1 MGSAGRAKQF
11 AGDSSEAPVSNC
23 AACAAPAET
32 HGVETKI
39 ENRKTA
45 FCAYDRLHACTAVKR
60 RLPFD
65 NKSVMMTPMDSM
77 KNKKAGSVVL
87 LLLAA
92 MIWGISFV
100 AQSAGMEYIGPFTF
114 TVVRSY
120 IAALALI
127 PCFLIFDRCGLSPAA
142 ERKTTWKAGAV
153 LGIILFVGGN
163 LQQVGILYTS
173 VAKAGFITSL
183 YIVFVP
189 LFGVFFKQRVHPAL
203 FGCVLLAV
211 AGLYFLSIRD
221 DFSMSSGDLLVL
233 GCSFVYAFHILAIDH
248 FAGKADVV
256 RMSCIQFFVVGTLS
270 IFPMLLWEEPGWP
283 GVAGAW
289 LPLLYA
295 GVMSGCFAYTMQ
307 MLGQRSIEPTT
318 ASLLLSPEAMFA
330 ALAGWLLLG
339 QTLTQR
345 EMLGCAL
352 VFVAVVLSQLPW
364 KRGEGQAIGARD

>member
-1 MGSAGRAKQF
+1 M
-11 AGDSSEAPVSNC
+11 
-23 AACAAPAET
+23 
-32 HGVETKI
+32 
-39 ENRKTA
+39 
-45 FCAYDRLHACTAVKR
+45 
-60 RLPFD
+60 
-65 NKSVMMTPMDSM
+65 
-77 KNKKAGSVVL
+77 
-87 LLLAA
+87 
-92 MIWGISFV
+92 
-100 AQSAGMEYIGPFTF
+100 
-114 TVVRSY
+114 
-120 IAALALI
+120 
-127 PCFLIFDRCGLSPAA
+127 
-142 ERKTTWKAGAV
+142 

-189 LFGVFFKQRVHPAL
+189 IFGVFFKKRVHPAL
-203 FGCVLLAV
+203 FCCVLLAV

-233 GCSFVYAFHILAIDH
+233 GCSLMYTLHILAIDH

-270 IFPMLLWEEPGWP
+270 ILPMLLWEEPGWQ

-307 MLGQRSIEPTT
+307 MLGQRNIEPAT
-318 ASLLLSPEAMFA
+318 ASLLLCPEAMFA

-352 VFVAVVLSQLPW
+352 VFAAVVLSQMPW
-364 KRGEGQAIGARD
+364 KRRNGREMACD